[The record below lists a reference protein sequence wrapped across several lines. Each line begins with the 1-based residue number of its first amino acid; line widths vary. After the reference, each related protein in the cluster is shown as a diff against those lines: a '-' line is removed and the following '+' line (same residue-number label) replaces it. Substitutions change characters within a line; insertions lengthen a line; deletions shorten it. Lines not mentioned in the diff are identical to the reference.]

1 MSKANMM
8 QLVLPKEDSL
18 NRTGGF
24 SKSDRPPE
32 SPVRSKRVNSKG
44 SRGSRGSK
52 KSRFTQSR
60 NVIMNLGRENTDM
73 SKETDSRVEDLEL
86 DLSKSEFLTEIDQNE

>member
-8 QLVLPKEDSL
+8 QLVLPREESL

-24 SKSDRPPE
+24 AKSDRPPE
-32 SPVRSKRVNSKG
+32 SPVRTKRVNSKG

-52 KSRFTQSR
+52 KSRVTQSR
-60 NVIMNLGRENTDM
+60 NVFQGIGRENTEL
-73 SKETDSRVEDLEL
+73 SKETDS
-86 DLSKSEFLTEIDQNE
+86 

>member
-8 QLVLPKEDSL
+8 QLVLPREESL

-24 SKSDRPPE
+24 AKSDRPPE
-32 SPVRSKRVNSKG
+32 SPVRTKRVNSKG

-52 KSRFTQSR
+52 KSRVT
-60 NVIMNLGRENTDM
+60 
-73 SKETDSRVEDLEL
+73 
-86 DLSKSEFLTEIDQNE
+86 